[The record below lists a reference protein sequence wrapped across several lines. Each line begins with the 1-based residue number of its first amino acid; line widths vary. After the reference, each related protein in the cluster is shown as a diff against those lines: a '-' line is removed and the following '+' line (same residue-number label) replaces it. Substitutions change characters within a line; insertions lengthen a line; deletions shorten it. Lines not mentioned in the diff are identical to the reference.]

1 MDEILN
7 FLTQLKDNPDDLSA
21 LPQAIEKA
29 TAIKKELEDAYD
41 KIGRLQELNKKYLSM
56 IPIKDETEPEPKEE
70 PDINLDDVINSI
82 IKGEWFYEFNRNYIK
97 LH

>member
-7 FLTQLKDNPDDLSA
+7 FLTQLKDNPEDLSA

-41 KIGRLQELNKKYLSM
+41 RIGRLQELNKKYLSM
-56 IPIKDETEPEPKEE
+56 IPIKDETEPKPKEE
-70 PDINLDDVINSI
+70 PEVNLDDVIKSI
-82 IKGEWFYEFNRNYIK
+82 VKGE
-97 LH
+97 

>member
-7 FLTQLKDNPDDLSA
+7 FLSQLRDNPDDLSA

-29 TAIKKELEDAYD
+29 TVIKKELEDAYD

-56 IPIKDETEPEPKEE
+56 IPIKDETEPEVEKEPE
-70 PDINLDDVINSI
+70 VNLDEVINSI
-82 IKGEWFYEFNRNYIK
+82 IKGE
-97 LH
+97 

>member
-7 FLTQLKDNPDDLSA
+7 FLSQLRDSPDDLSA

-29 TAIKKELEDAYD
+29 TIIKKELEDAYD

-70 PDINLDDVINSI
+70 PDISLDDVIKSI
-82 IKGEWFYEFNRNYIK
+82 IKEWFYEFNSNYIK

>member
-7 FLTQLKDNPDDLSA
+7 FLTQLKDNPEDLSA

-41 KIGRLQELNKKYLSM
+41 KIGKLQELNKKYLSM
-56 IPIKDETEPEPKEE
+56 IPIKDETEAEPKEE
-70 PDINLDDVINSI
+70 PEVTLDDVIKSI
-82 IKGEWFYEFNRNYIK
+82 IKE
-97 LH
+97 